1 MTTKALVIGG
11 GIGGLSTTLA
21 LQRAGL
27 EAHVV
32 EGANG
37 LREIGAGV
45 MIWANA
51 VKALDQL
58 GLSDSLH
65 RITSPLHVMQTRT
78 IDGRVLQTIPLSKAN
93 EKLGYDSVGFHRREL
108 LQLLADAVDPA
119 SVHVGARFVR
129 FEQDGTTLAAFL
141 ADGREVE
148 GSLLIGADGIFS
160 TVRQQLFP
168 DLDPRYAGYVVWRG
182 VAHLTPGHG
191 WPPHSVVRTMGAR
204 NTSALPSC
212 RRAATSGTGLA
223 TSPSVN
229 PKRGRPESHPRAA
242 LRRVAQPHT
251 GAC

>member
-51 VKALDQL
+51 VKALDHL

-78 IDGRVLQTIPLSKAN
+78 IDGRVLQTIPYPKPTRNLATTVSASTAESFSSCSRTQSTRPRSTWVRASSALSKT
-93 EKLGYDSVGFHRREL
+93 
-108 LQLLADAVDPA
+108 
-119 SVHVGARFVR
+119 ARP
-129 FEQDGTTLAAFL
+129 L
-141 ADGREVE
+141 
-148 GSLLIGADGIFS
+148 
-160 TVRQQLFP
+160 
-168 DLDPRYAGYVVWRG
+168 
-182 VAHLTPGHG
+182 
-191 WPPHSVVRTMGAR
+191 PHSSLTAGRW
-204 NTSALPSC
+204 
-212 RRAATSGTGLA
+212 RA
-223 TSPSVN
+223 VF
-229 PKRGRPESHPRAA
+229 
-242 LRRVAQPHT
+242 
-251 GAC
+251 